1 MKIHDDC
8 DHRHGDLFTTTSE
21 SDTASSFTSKLTNN
35 EDGRVQVSRNSQSLA
50 FESPSPAWLP
60 QDDDGCEL
68 IIPNAARL
76 NRIMDS
82 LIMEATSI
90 SHPRRAPRSFE
101 RTLAPSSRANI

>member
-8 DHRHGDLFTTTSE
+8 DHRHGDLFTTAIE

-35 EDGRVQVSRNSQSLA
+35 DDDRVQVSRNSQSLA
-50 FESPSPAWLP
+50 FESPSPACLP
-60 QDDDGCEL
+60 HDDDVREL

-82 LIMEATSI
+82 LMMETTSI
-90 SHPRRAPRSFE
+90 SHRRRAPRSFE
-101 RTLAPSSRANI
+101 RTLAPGSRANI